1 MRLQVS
7 GKRSNQAV
15 GLTESN
21 YMFGINA
28 LVPFSVGRWTSVFE
42 GEIGR
47 SSVAGMYQLG
57 GAGRMPGVPY
67 GRWSGSRLEY
77 AKASLMRNVSDWMPF
92 VCRCGLAEH
101 LRQGVLGMMCTD
113 CRATLKMSVRGLN
126 PFRHRS
132 ALTV

>member
-1 MRLQVS
+1 MN

-47 SSVAGMYQLG
+47 SSVAGMYNWAEQDVCQACLMAG
-57 GAGRMPGVPY
+57 GQARV
-67 GRWSGSRLEY
+67 WS
-77 AKASLMRNVSDWMPF
+77 M
-92 VCRCGLAEH
+92 
-101 LRQGVLGMMCTD
+101 
-113 CRATLKMSVRGLN
+113 
-126 PFRHRS
+126 
-132 ALTV
+132 